1 MAPAFGLQYLRTLEP
16 IMQDCIQVMVQKI
29 DEILADPRSVK
40 TGKERS
46 AKVLPPGHINIYS
59 FMNRLSLDIIG
70 ETAFGES
77 FQMVRDDDHPVP
89 RQMAK
94 TLRRS
99 MQQLFNPWMKW
110 ILPLDKSFIDFARER
125 VEVRKEAGEQGRRAD
140 LLQFLIDAQAKE
152 RANGNGE
159 TGDEYADM
167 IAGKLT
173 DRAVS
178 TEALV
183 FL

>member
-1 MAPAFGLQYLRTLEP
+1 MAE
-16 IMQDCIQVMVQKI
+16 CIHILIRKI
-29 DEILADPRSVK
+29 DEILLDPTSVQN
-40 TGKERS
+40 G
-46 AKVLPPGHINIYS
+46 AKVLPKGHINICS

-77 FQMVRDDDHPVP
+77 FDMVKDDNHPIP
-89 RQMAK
+89 KQMAK
-94 TLRRS
+94 SLKRS
-99 MQQLFNPWMKW
+99 MQQTFNPWMRW
-110 ILPLDKSFIDFARER
+110 IVPIDYSFINFSVDC
-125 VEVRKEAGEQGRRAD
+125 VNVRRQAGDAGRRAD
-140 LLQFLIDAQAKE
+140 LLQFLIDAQASE
-152 RANGNGE
+152 RASGNGE

-173 DRAVS
+173 DRAVQ